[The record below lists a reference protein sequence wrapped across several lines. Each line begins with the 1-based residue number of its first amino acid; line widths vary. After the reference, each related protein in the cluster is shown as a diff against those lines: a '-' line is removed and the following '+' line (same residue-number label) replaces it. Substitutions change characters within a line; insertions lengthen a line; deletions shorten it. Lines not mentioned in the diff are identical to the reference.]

1 MGVCTMED
9 ERNWFVGVDWAS
21 ETHHVR
27 VSDARGRKLGARAF
41 AHSGEGLAAMAAW
54 ILELTGAAPEA
65 VFVAIEV
72 PHGPVV
78 ESLMERGF
86 RVHAINP
93 KQLDR
98 FRDRF
103 SPAGAKDDSR
113 DAEVLGDALRT
124 DPRCFRALQP
134 LDPVVV
140 ELREGSRMAEDLKQ
154 ERNRLGNRV
163 RELLWRFYPQ
173 MLGLTDDVAAPWFL
187 DLWRL
192 IPTPEKATRVREAT
206 VDRLLKRHRIRR
218 LSAADVLERLRTPAI
233 PLAPGTVSAATAHL
247 EAVAKRLDLVNRQML
262 AVDERLDRP
271 HPQPCRCARG
281 SRGAEARAVRCDDP
295 PIFARGRTDCPR
307 HAARRGVRGLA
318 AARLSSASMPGGRGS
333 RHQAIRQEPHRAH
346 APSRPRSLAQR
357 RLPLGARGRAARPEK
372 PSEIR
377 GPSRPRPRS
386 WPRAPIGRRSPH
398 RRGLRHARGQDHL
411 RSEPCQPKSPKP
423 RKTHLLN
430 GGESPP
436 FPKPGRKVWK
446 CAVADRCQ
454 VLESEQ
460 LSLSTNFH
468 WWPRPTTPS

>member
-1 MGVCTMED
+1 MMED

-41 AHSGEGLAAMAAW
+41 THSGEGLAAMAAW

-140 ELREGSRMAEDLKQ
+140 ELREESRMAEDLKQ

-173 MLGLTDDVAAPWFL
+173 MLALTDDVAAPWFL

-192 IPTPEKATRVREAT
+192 IPTPETASSNA
-206 VDRLLKRHRIRR
+206 IGSGGSRR
-218 LSAADVLERLRTPAI
+218 PTYSSGCARLRSLLRPA
-233 PLAPGTVSAATAHL
+233 
-247 EAVAKRLDLVNRQML
+247 R
-262 AVDERLDRP
+262 
-271 HPQPCRCARG
+271 
-281 SRGAEARAVRCDDP
+281 
-295 PIFARGRTDCPR
+295 
-307 HAARRGVRGLA
+307 
-318 AARLSSASMPGGRGS
+318 
-333 RHQAIRQEPHRAH
+333 
-346 APSRPRSLAQR
+346 
-357 RLPLGARGRAARPEK
+357 
-372 PSEIR
+372 
-377 GPSRPRPRS
+377 
-386 WPRAPIGRRSPH
+386 
-398 RRGLRHARGQDHL
+398 
-411 RSEPCQPKSPKP
+411 
-423 RKTHLLN
+423 
-430 GGESPP
+430 
-436 FPKPGRKVWK
+436 
-446 CAVADRCQ
+446 
-454 VLESEQ
+454 
-460 LSLSTNFH
+460 
-468 WWPRPTTPS
+468 

>member
-1 MGVCTMED
+1 MHPDPSGESGSTGNGRHRGGSDSMGVCTMEDERNWFVGVDWASMED

-54 ILELTGAAPEA
+54 IL
-65 VFVAIEV
+65 EV

-124 DPRCFRALQP
+124 DPHCFRALQP

-173 MLGLTDDVAAPWFL
+173 ILGLTDDVAAPWFL

-192 IPTPEKATRVREAT
+192 IPTSDKAARVREAT
-206 VDRLLKRHRIRR
+206 VDRLLKRYRIRR

-233 PLAPGTVSAATAHL
+233 PLAPGTVSAAVSHL

-262 AVDERLDRP
+262 AVDERLDRLT
-271 HPQPCRCARG
+271 QSLAG
-281 SRGAEARAVRCDDP
+281 AQEGAEGQRPEPCDVTILGSLPGVGRIVLATLLAEAFEALQRRDDQALRCLSGVAPVTKRSGKSRIVLMRQAAHVRLRNAVYHWARVAVQHD
-295 PIFARGRTDCPR
+295 
-307 HAARRGVRGLA
+307 
-318 AARLSSASMPGGRGS
+318 
-333 RHQAIRQEPHRAH
+333 
-346 APSRPRSLAQR
+346 PRSQAKYAALR
-357 RLPLGARGRAARPEK
+357 GHGRA
-372 PSEIR
+372 
-377 GPSRPRPRS
+377 
-386 WPRAPIGRRSPH
+386 
-398 RRGLRHARGQDHL
+398 LR
-411 RSEPCQPKSPKP
+411 
-423 RKTHLLN
+423 
-430 GGESPP
+430 
-436 FPKPGRKVWK
+436 
-446 CAVADRCQ
+446 AVADGLIGVACAM
-454 VLESEQ
+454 LEAQ
-460 LSLSTNFH
+460 TI
-468 WWPRPTTPS
+468 

>member
-1 MGVCTMED
+1 MED

-27 VSDARGRKLGARAF
+27 VSDARGRKLGARTF

-54 ILELTGAAPEA
+54 ILAVTGAAPEA
-65 VFVAIEV
+65 VCVAIEV

-113 DAEVLGDALRT
+113 DAQVLGDALRT

-140 ELREGSRMAEDLKQ
+140 ELREASRMAEDLKQ

-163 RELLWRFYPQ
+163 RDLLWRFYPQ

-218 LSAADVLERLRTPAI
+218 LSAADVLEALRTPAI
-233 PLAPGTVSAATAHL
+233 PLAPGTVSATVSHL

-262 AVDERLDRP
+262 AVDERLDRLT
-271 HPQPCRCARG
+271 QSLAG
-281 SRGAEARAVRCDDP
+281 AQEGAE
-295 PIFARGRTDCPR
+295 
-307 HAARRGVRGLA
+307 
-318 AARLSSASMPGGRGS
+318 GRGQS
-333 RHQAIRQEPHRAH
+333 RAM
-346 APSRPRSLAQR
+346 
-357 RLPLGARGRAARPEK
+357 
-372 PSEIR
+372 
-377 GPSRPRPRS
+377 
-386 WPRAPIGRRSPH
+386 
-398 RRGLRHARGQDHL
+398 
-411 RSEPCQPKSPKP
+411 
-423 RKTHLLN
+423 
-430 GGESPP
+430 
-436 FPKPGRKVWK
+436 
-446 CAVADRCQ
+446 
-454 VLESEQ
+454 
-460 LSLSTNFH
+460 
-468 WWPRPTTPS
+468 

>member
-27 VSDARGRKLGARAF
+27 VSDARGRKLGERAF

-54 ILELTGAAPEA
+54 ILEVTGAAPEA

-173 MLGLTDDVAAPWFL
+173 MLGLADDVAAPWFL

-218 LSAADVLERLRTPAI
+218 LAAAEVLERLRTPAI

-247 EAVAKRLDLVNRQML
+247 ETVAKRLDLVNRQML
-262 AVDERLDRP
+262 AVDERLDRLTESLAGA
-271 HPQPCRCARG
+271 QE
-281 SRGAEARAVRCDDP
+281 GAEGQRPEPCDVT
-295 PIFARGRTDCPR
+295 I
-307 HAARRGVRGLA
+307 L
-318 AARLSSASMPGGRGS
+318 
-333 RHQAIRQEPHRAH
+333 
-346 APSRPRSLAQR
+346 RSLPGVGRIVLATR
-357 RLPLGARGRAARPEK
+357 RWCMDTP
-372 PSEIR
+372 
-377 GPSRPRPRS
+377 
-386 WPRAPIGRRSPH
+386 
-398 RRGLRHARGQDHL
+398 
-411 RSEPCQPKSPKP
+411 
-423 RKTHLLN
+423 TH
-430 GGESPP
+430 
-436 FPKPGRKVWK
+436 
-446 CAVADRCQ
+446 
-454 VLESEQ
+454 
-460 LSLSTNFH
+460 
-468 WWPRPTTPS
+468 